1 MSDKKG
7 LKRED
12 TLTDE
17 DDNAQNIR
25 ENKSITGILKGGGI
39 DHSNRATVMMI
50 CEDSGI
56 QFDTRCLRLTENDEA
71 KIGRCIK
78 AGGTLPDKVQM
89 SLSNESFI
97 SFDFIFINLSYNQNN
112 IKIYLNSQTNGIFE
126 CKVLS
131 RQHASIFYKDGSF
144 FLRDLKSS
152 NGTYHNNM

>member
-1 MSDKKG
+1 MGYKTFCRFSVLMIIFYAISIQRVDSDTLSEALSKISGIANGLAPGTISSEVEVDKNVLRDKKG
-7 LKRED
+7 LKREE

-17 DDNAQNIR
+17 CDDAPDIK

-78 AGGTLPDKVQM
+78 AGGTLPDKVQI
-89 SLSNESFI
+89 SLSNESFCI
-97 SFDFIFINLSYNQNN
+97 L
-112 IKIYLNSQTNGIFE
+112 
-126 CKVLS
+126 
-131 RQHASIFYKDGSF
+131 
-144 FLRDLKSS
+144 
-152 NGTYHNNM
+152 

>member
-152 NGTYHNNM
+152 NGTYHNTM

>member
-1 MSDKKG
+1 MSVKKG

-97 SFDFIFINLSYNQNN
+97 SFDFTLIYHI
-112 IKIYLNSQTNGIFE
+112 IKIT
-126 CKVLS
+126 
-131 RQHASIFYKDGSF
+131 
-144 FLRDLKSS
+144 
-152 NGTYHNNM
+152 

>member
-56 QFDTRCLRLTENDEA
+56 QFDTRCLRLAENDEA
-71 KIGRCIK
+71 KIGRCVK
-78 AGGTLPDKVQM
+78 AGGTLPDKVQI
-89 SLSNESFI
+89 SLSNESFCI
-97 SFDFIFINLSYNQNN
+97 LQVCILTY
-112 IKIYLNSQTNGIFE
+112 
-126 CKVLS
+126 
-131 RQHASIFYKDGSF
+131 IFYHILQMTSKF
-144 FLRDLKSS
+144 I
-152 NGTYHNNM
+152 